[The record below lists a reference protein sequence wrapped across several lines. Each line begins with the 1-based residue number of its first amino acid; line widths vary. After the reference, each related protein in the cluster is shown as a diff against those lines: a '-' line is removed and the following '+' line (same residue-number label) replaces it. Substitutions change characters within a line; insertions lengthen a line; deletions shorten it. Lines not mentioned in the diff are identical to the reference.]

1 MREITNYP
9 DRTTFFS
16 EVAKLIIPTDRV
28 LDLGCGIKPMSFFT
42 PRTHVLVEPFLE
54 YLELLL
60 FNYGSLPQIV
70 VINSD
75 AGNFTQTL
83 PDGTFDSVFLLDV
96 IEHLPKDQGLS
107 LIQDIDRIA
116 RKQSV
121 VFTPLGFEEQD
132 CESEEVDGWGLSGTS
147 VQQHRS
153 GWLPD
158 DFPDDWTFHVCQDFH
173 EQNWKGEKVKP
184 FGAFFAIKTRHP
196 SETQPLELSP
206 QQQKALSW
214 MPALNSPTSAPHDSW
229 EKQSI
234 RHHRIQEKLLAKI
247 AHQLG
252 KLEKEIL
259 ELRNRPRG
267 FKRFWKNTKKVFNRR
282 LK

>member
-1 MREITNYP
+1 MRKITNYP
-9 DRTTFFS
+9 DRTTFFG

-42 PRTHVLVEPFLE
+42 PKTHVLVEPFWE
-54 YLELLL
+54 YLELLMY
-60 FNYGSLPQIV
+60 NYGSLPQMV

-75 AGNFTQTL
+75 AGNFTKTL
-83 PDGTFDSVFLLDV
+83 PDASFDSVFLLDV
-96 IEHLPKDQGLS
+96 IEHLPKDQGLA
-107 LIQDIDRIA
+107 LIQDINRIA

-147 VQQHRS
+147 MQHHRS

-196 SETQPLELSP
+196 SETIPLELSP
-206 QQQKALSW
+206 QQQKALGW
-214 MPALNSPTSAPHDSW
+214 MPLIKTSTSAPPDSL
-229 EKQSI
+229 EKEST
-234 RHHRIQEKLLAKI
+234 RHHKIQEKLLAKI
-247 AHQLG
+247 THQLG
-252 KLEKEIL
+252 KLENEIL

-267 FKRFWKNTKKVFNRR
+267 FKRLWKNTKKAFTRR